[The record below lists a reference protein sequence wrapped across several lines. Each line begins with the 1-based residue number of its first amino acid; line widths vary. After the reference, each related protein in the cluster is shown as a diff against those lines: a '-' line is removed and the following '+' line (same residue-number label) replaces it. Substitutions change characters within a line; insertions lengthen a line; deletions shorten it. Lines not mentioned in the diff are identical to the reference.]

1 MQRHFSTRPLTD
13 EEWEEIEAVLLDEI
27 EIQAWYSVTFDSV
40 LGGELVIPIQ

>member
-1 MQRHFSTRPLTD
+1 MQRHFSTRPLRD

-27 EIQAWYSVTFDSV
+27 EIQVWYSIAFDST

>member
-1 MQRHFSTRPLTD
+1 MQRHFSIKPLKD

-27 EIQAWYSVTFDSV
+27 EIQMWYSIAVDPV